1 MLKTPCEYMQW
12 HGLPII
18 RKELVKSLINNYGL
32 NQKETAQILGL
43 TPAAIS
49 QYLNRKRGKIN
60 IVDQKILNE
69 INSSAERIINNGPSI
84 VLSEICRIC
93 TILRKHNMLSFS
105 IIEK

>member
-32 NQKETAQILGL
+32 NQKETAKVLGL

-49 QYLNRKRGKIN
+49 QYLNKKRGKIN
-60 IVDQKILNE
+60 IVDPEILSE
-69 INSSAERIINNGPSI
+69 INIAAEKIVNYGPSI
-84 VLSEICRIC
+84 VISEICRIC
-93 TILRKHNMLSFS
+93 CILRKHNMLSFS
-105 IIEK
+105 IIKR